1 MERNRRIL
9 VSLYSSSTFTFVLI
23 SICCYMD
30 LTLVHF
36 ERVNDSGYISDSFS
50 AAGGPPRILLQLR
63 DVLIASL
70 QIRSVFPD
78 SNTISALLYTSYQ
91 LVPYVTGT
99 GRYRH
104 RSMVVEAYP
113 EPI

>member
-1 MERNRRIL
+1 MIVDISQTL
-9 VSLYSSSTFTFVLI
+9 ST
-23 SICCYMD
+23 
-30 LTLVHF
+30 
-36 ERVNDSGYISDSFS
+36 
-50 AAGGPPRILLQLR
+50 AGGPPRILLRLR

-70 QIRSVFPD
+70 QIRSVFPGSD
-78 SNTISALLYTSYQ
+78 TISALLHTSYQ